1 MSNKKINKEDVD
13 FRRIS
18 IYLDDVIFSERL
30 KQDYLK
36 TSYNCKS
43 KYTVDLLE
51 YALEQKEKPQ
61 AIEKTI
67 DIVSEISEINKEI
80 KVISSK
86 IKEIK
91 NNDSIDECVNEFLK
105 ALNNWGDRLNKNY
118 QANNRG
124 ITQILLNQDELSK
137 MLAFIINFNLEVNNK
152 SFLKGNVL
160 NALDISNGKYDTL
173 PERFKI
179 AKEVNKSGL

>member
-51 YALEQKEKPQ
+51 YALDQKEKPQ
-61 AIEKTI
+61 EMEKTI
-67 DIVSEISEINKEI
+67 NIVSEINKEI

-86 IKEIK
+86 IKQIK

-160 NALDISNGKYDTL
+160 NSSDIINGKYDTL